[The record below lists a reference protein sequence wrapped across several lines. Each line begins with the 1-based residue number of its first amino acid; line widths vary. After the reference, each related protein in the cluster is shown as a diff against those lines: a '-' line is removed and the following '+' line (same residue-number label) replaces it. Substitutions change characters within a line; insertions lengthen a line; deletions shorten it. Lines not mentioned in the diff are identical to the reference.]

1 MGLLSD
7 LSSSFA
13 TLMMFLFIEKLIMK
27 KIFLGP
33 QISIQ
38 ELPKCIKKIG
48 KLHVANEVYRNYIL
62 QLHEKMQFL
71 NGEKSYC

>member
-1 MGLLSD
+1 
-7 LSSSFA
+7 
-13 TLMMFLFIEKLIMK
+13 MK